1 MAKNL
6 EGQKCPV
13 CTSYLFPE
21 DDIVYCP
28 ICGAPHHRDCYN
40 SIGHCGLE
48 EFHGTEK
55 QYTYTPPEEKAEQH
69 KQSEHKTICQ
79 NCKNELSDDMLVC
92 PYCGVPKNARVF
104 AFDYLGGVD
113 PKKDLGEGVTAA
125 EAAKMVTV
133 NTHRYIPKFAKL
145 SKFNK
150 ISFNWLAFLLPE
162 GWFFSRKM
170 YKQGALATCAIL
182 AAQILNIPLLKI
194 LNGVVL
200 NSYAEYAEYVV
211 NNMST
216 FGKLPIRFA
225 FISIVITLAVKL
237 ISGIFADYSYKNSVI
252 TKCKQLNKQ
261 NNEQSALL
269 RKLGGVNFFGFLLG
283 VLITNYLPNIIL
295 MFF

>member
-1 MAKNL
+1 MAKIL

-48 EFHGTEK
+48 EFHGTEE
-55 QYTYTPPEEKAEQH
+55 QYTYTPPQEKAQTQ
-69 KQSEHKTICQ
+69 KQSENKTICQ
-79 NCKNELSDDMLVC
+79 NCKNELSDDMVIC

-113 PKKDLGEGVTAA
+113 AKKDLGEGVTAA
-125 EAAKMVTV
+125 EAAKMVTI

-145 SKFNK
+145 SKLNK

-182 AAQILNIPLLKI
+182 AAQILNII
-194 LNGVVL
+194 NGVVL
-200 NSYAEYAEYVV
+200 NSYAEYADYIVK
-211 NNMST
+211 NIST
-216 FGKLPIRFA
+216 FGKTPIIFS
-225 FISIVITLAVKL
+225 FISIIITLTVKL

-252 TKCKQLNKQ
+252 AKCKQINKQ
-261 NNEQSALL
+261 NSDQAPLL
-269 RKLGGVNFFGFLLG
+269 RKLGGVNFLGFLCG